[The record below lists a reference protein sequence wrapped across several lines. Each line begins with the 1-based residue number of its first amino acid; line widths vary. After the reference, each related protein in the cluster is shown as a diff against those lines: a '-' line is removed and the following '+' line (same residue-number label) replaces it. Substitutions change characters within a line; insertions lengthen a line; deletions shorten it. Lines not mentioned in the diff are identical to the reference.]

1 MRLPLA
7 LVLTAGVVN
16 AQAVELRSARLILT
30 SGEEVQ
36 ADGGVWV
43 PEPEFTAYVRA
54 CVACQRDSVR
64 APAPTPTTATP
75 LGYIISGAAGLLLG
89 FVGAVVLWVYLRAP

>member
-7 LVLTAGVVN
+7 LVLAAGVVN
-16 AQAVELRSARLILT
+16 AQAIELRSARLILT

-36 ADGGVWV
+36 ADGGVWA
-43 PEPEFTAYVRA
+43 PEPEFSAYVRA
-54 CVACQRDSVR
+54 CVACQRDSAR
-64 APAPTPTTATP
+64 APAPTPTP
-75 LGYIISGAAGLLLG
+75 LGYIISAGAGLLLG

>member
-1 MRLPLA
+1 MRGA
-7 LVLTAGVVN
+7 LVVGLLVAFVAH
-16 AQAVELRSARLILT
+16 AQAVEVRSARLVLP
-30 SGEEVQ
+30 SDEERTV
-36 ADGGVWV
+36 DGGVWV

-54 CVACQRDSVR
+54 CVACQRDSTR
-64 APAPTPTTATP
+64 APAPTAPATP

>member
-7 LVLTAGVVN
+7 LVLAAGVVN
-16 AQAVELRSARLILT
+16 AQAVELRSARLILV
-30 SGEEVQ
+30 SGEGRE

-64 APAPTPTTATP
+64 APAPGPATP